1 MDKKEIIILYKKQT
15 LKRIVTKLYN
25 NIQIKNNYIIHLLLI

>member
-15 LKRIVTKLYN
+15 LKKIVTKLYN
-25 NIQIKNNYIIHLLLI
+25 NIQLKK